1 MLITLLT
8 DFGEGSQYVAQM
20 KGVILGIHSEAR
32 IVDVS
37 HSVPPQAI
45 QVAGRRLDSIVDAF
59 SADTCH
65 IVVVDPGVGTERHVL
80 LARMREQFFIGPDN
94 GVFTAIMERCSPDW
108 VRVVDQPRF
117 WRPPISSTFHGRDIM
132 APVAAHLG
140 EGISPEKL
148 ASEVDEWVREPSSQ
162 PRVFANRLEAT
173 IVEVDSF
180 GNLIT
185 NVGQD
190 QLPANSGGISVSLH
204 DRSGIDRVQTYA
216 DREPGCLVALIG
228 SGGDLEIA
236 IVNGNAAKLLSA
248 NLGDSVV
255 ISW

>member
-20 KGVILGIHSEAR
+20 KGVILGLHSEAR

-45 QVAGRRLDSIVDAF
+45 RQAGRRLDAIVDAF
-59 SADTCH
+59 PANSCH
-65 IVVVDPGVGTERHVL
+65 LVVVDPGVGTKRHVL
-80 LARMREQFFIGPDN
+80 LAHLHDQFFIAPDN
-94 GVFTAIMERCSPDW
+94 GVLTAVMERWRPDW
-108 VRVVDQPRF
+108 VRVIDQPRF
-117 WRPPISSTFHGRDIM
+117 WRKPVSSTFHGRDIM
-132 APVAAHLG
+132 APVAAYLG
-140 EGISPEKL
+140 EGVPAAEL
-148 ASEVDEWVREPSSQ
+148 ASEVDDWVSDPNCQ
-162 PRVFANRLEAT
+162 PRVSTNRIEAT
-173 IVEVDSF
+173 IVEIDSF

-190 QLPANSGGISVSLH
+190 CLPTDGRSISISLLDGSKIERVSTYG
-204 DRSGIDRVQTYA
+204 DRGV
-216 DREPGCLVALIG
+216 GCRVALIG

-236 IVNGNAAKLLSA
+236 IVNGNAARLLQA
-248 NLGDSVV
+248 KLGDSVL